1 MFEAARAYSG
11 SCGTCDYA
19 QAAAAVAPAAY
30 YHDGDILAQDDY
42 CAHSNAQLRPS
53 KPVSERTLLT
63 TISKRIVPTAVAA
76 SLAATMM
83 LAGCSAAQPNA
94 DADAS
99 APQTEAPAAS
109 QAGAVTFTDDTGAEV
124 TVDNPQRVVACMG
137 SFASIWELAGGTLV
151 GASDDAFTLSD
162 YDLKSENV
170 QKVGDFSNPNLE
182 SIIALEP
189 DFVIMTSGSGG
200 RGGDSSQ
207 ADLKAALAASN
218 IPVACFQVTTFA
230 DYDACCAPA
239 ATSRDATISTNRTPR
254 PCPSASRRS
263 RPRCLRASATALVLT
278 TFSGGTR
285 VQASSTMTGAMLAD
299 LGVKNLADENPSLL
313 KDFSLE
319 SIIEMNPDYIFV
331 VPMGNDDA
339 AAMKALEDQTAAN
352 PAWSTLDAVQNGRY
366 VTLDPH
372 LFQYKPNERWDQSY
386 QVLFDALY
394 A

>member
-1 MFEAARAYSG
+1 MTRA
-11 SCGTCDYA
+11 
-19 QAAAAVAPAAY
+19 
-30 YHDGDILAQDDY
+30 
-42 CAHSNAQLRPS
+42 
-53 KPVSERTLLT
+53 
-63 TISKRIVPTAVAA
+63 
-76 SLAATMM
+76 
-83 LAGCSAAQPNA
+83 
-94 DADAS
+94 
-99 APQTEAPAAS
+99 
-109 QAGAVTFTDDTGAEV
+109 AEV

-200 RGGDSSQ
+200 RGGDSNQ
-207 ADLKAALAASN
+207 ADLKAALAGVEHPGGVLSGDDVRT
-218 IPVACFQVTTFA
+218 ITS
-230 DYDACCAPA
+230 ACCAPA
-239 ATSRDATISTNRTPR
+239 ATSPGRDDLYEQNAQAVSERIKAITAKVPAGEA
-254 PCPSASRRS
+254 P
-263 RPRCLRASATALVLT
+263 TALVLT

>member
-1 MFEAARAYSG
+1 MNFITKR
-11 SCGTCDYA
+11 
-19 QAAAAVAPAAY
+19 V
-30 YHDGDILAQDDY
+30 L
-42 CAHSNAQLRPS
+42 
-53 KPVSERTLLT
+53 PVG
-63 TISKRIVPTAVAA
+63 IAA
-76 SLAATMM
+76 SLSATML
-83 LAGCSAAQPNA
+83 LAGCATEPAAEAAPELQ
-94 DADAS
+94 
-99 APQTEAPAAS
+99 APQTEAPS
-109 QAGAVTFTDDTGAEV
+109 QQQGAVTFTDDTGAEV
-124 TVDNPQRVVACMG
+124 TVENPQRVVACMG
-137 SFASIWELAGGTLV
+137 SFASMWELAGGTLV

-162 YDLKSENV
+162 YDLTSADV

-200 RGGDSSQ
+200 RGGDSNQ

-230 DYDACCAPA
+230 DYERMMRTLCDITGRDDLYERNAQATADRIDAITAKVPAGEAP
-239 ATSRDATISTNRTPR
+239 S
-254 PCPSASRRS
+254 
-263 RPRCLRASATALVLT
+263 ALVLT

-285 VQASSTMTGAMLAD
+285 VQASSTMTGSMLAE

>member
-1 MFEAARAYSG
+1 MK
-11 SCGTCDYA
+11 
-19 QAAAAVAPAAY
+19 
-30 YHDGDILAQDDY
+30 L
-42 CAHSNAQLRPS
+42 
-53 KPVSERTLLT
+53 VSQ
-63 TISKRIVPTAVAA
+63 RIVPAAVAA
-76 SLAATMM
+76 SLAASML
-83 LAGCSAAQPNA
+83 LAGCSTSQPEAGA
-94 DADAS
+94 DAG
-99 APQTEAPAAS
+99 APQAEAGQAS

-137 SFASIWELAGGTLV
+137 SFASMWELAGGTLV

-162 YDLKSENV
+162 YDLKSDNV
-170 QKVGDFSNPNLE
+170 QKVGDFSSPNLE
-182 SIIALEP
+182 AIIALEP

-230 DYDACCAPA
+230 DYERMLRTCCDITGRDDLYEQNAQATADRIAAITAKVPAGEAP
-239 ATSRDATISTNRTPR
+239 
-254 PCPSASRRS
+254 
-263 RPRCLRASATALVLT
+263 TALVLT

-285 VQASSTMTGAMLAD
+285 VQASSTMTGSMLAE
-299 LGVKNLADENPSLL
+299 LGAKNLADENPSLL

-319 SIIEMNPDYIFV
+319 SIIEMNPDFIFV

-339 AAMKALEDQTAAN
+339 AAMKTLEDQTAAN

-372 LFQYKPNERWDQSY
+372 LFQYKPNERWDESY

>member
-1 MFEAARAYSG
+1 M
-11 SCGTCDYA
+11 
-19 QAAAAVAPAAY
+19 
-30 YHDGDILAQDDY
+30 
-42 CAHSNAQLRPS
+42 
-53 KPVSERTLLT
+53 T
-63 TISKRIVPTAVAA
+63 TISERIVPSAVAA
-76 SLAATMM
+76 SLAAAML

-94 DADAS
+94 DAEAS

-200 RGGDSSQ
+200 RGGDSNQ
-207 ADLKAALAASN
+207 TDLKAALAASN

-230 DYDACCAPA
+230 DYERMLRTCCDITGRDDLYEQNAQAVSERIKAITAKVPAGEAP
-239 ATSRDATISTNRTPR
+239 
-254 PCPSASRRS
+254 
-263 RPRCLRASATALVLT
+263 TALVLT

-331 VPMGNDDA
+331 MDRDA
-339 AAMKALEDQTAAN
+339 AIQTDGAQLAQEIMENELVMGTDAYKNGNIVYLAHPAVWYTAEGGITALDIMLQDLE
-352 PAWSTLDAVQNGRY
+352 SKLLG
-366 VTLDPH
+366 
-372 LFQYKPNERWDQSY
+372 
-386 QVLFDALY
+386 
-394 A
+394 

>member
-1 MFEAARAYSG
+1 M
-11 SCGTCDYA
+11 
-19 QAAAAVAPAAY
+19 
-30 YHDGDILAQDDY
+30 
-42 CAHSNAQLRPS
+42 
-53 KPVSERTLLT
+53 T
-63 TISKRIVPTAVAA
+63 TISERIIPSAVAA

-200 RGGDSSQ
+200 RGGDSNQ

-230 DYDACCAPA
+230 DYERMLRTCCDITGRDDLYEQNAQAVSERIKAITAKVPAGEAP
-239 ATSRDATISTNRTPR
+239 
-254 PCPSASRRS
+254 
-263 RPRCLRASATALVLT
+263 TALVLT

-299 LGVKNLADENPSLL
+299 GRQESGRRESQPAQGFQPGIDHRDEPRL
-313 KDFSLE
+313 
-319 SIIEMNPDYIFV
+319 
-331 VPMGNDDA
+331 
-339 AAMKALEDQTAAN
+339 
-352 PAWSTLDAVQNGRY
+352 
-366 VTLDPH
+366 H
-372 LFQYKPNERWDQSY
+372 LRGAHGQ
-386 QVLFDALY
+386 
-394 A
+394 

>member
-1 MFEAARAYSG
+1 M
-11 SCGTCDYA
+11 
-19 QAAAAVAPAAY
+19 
-30 YHDGDILAQDDY
+30 
-42 CAHSNAQLRPS
+42 
-53 KPVSERTLLT
+53 T

-200 RGGDSSQ
+200 RGGDSNQ

-230 DYDACCAPA
+230 DYERMLRTCCDITGRDDLYEQNAQAVSERIKAITAKVPAGEAP
-239 ATSRDATISTNRTPR
+239 
-254 PCPSASRRS
+254 
-263 RPRCLRASATALVLT
+263 TALGLT

-299 LGVKNLADENPSLL
+299 LGVKNLAAETPSLL
-313 KDFSLE
+313 KDFSRE

-372 LFQYKPNERWDQSY
+372 LFQYKPNERWYQSY